1 MMIQLATVKNQRHG
15 DMMET
20 SIFLLSN
27 NSYSLLKDVFQ
38 AINQYCNLSNQTQ
51 WLFGVEMR

>member
-1 MMIQLATVKNQRHG
+1 MIQLATVKNQRHG

-38 AINQYCNLSNQTQ
+38 AINQHCNLSNQTQ
-51 WLFGVEMR
+51 WFFGV